1 MKTNTQTFAGAFL
14 IFIFIMSVLQSRAQV
29 ITQAEKVTVIDTLA
43 LKLDNNYV
51 FPDIAAEMSA
61 LLKTNLAK
69 GDYYE
74 LNDAREFAMK
84 LTEDIRIP
92 NGDRHL
98 RVGFDPEGIA
108 RRKKQ
113 DEQNDG
119 SLDAYFAALDR
130 ADNYGF
136 KELKIM
142 PGNVGY
148 LLFTSFQESEDAFRT
163 AVSVMNFFSN
173 TDALIIDL
181 RENGGGSPIM
191 IQLLSSYLLDGYETH
206 LNSFFSRPADET
218 RQFWTLPYVP
228 GKKITDI
235 PVYILTSQ
243 QTFSAAEEFTYN
255 LKNLKRATI
264 VGETTGGGAH
274 PTTTMLIND
283 NFVVSIPIAR
293 AVNPITKTNWEGT
306 GIEPDIKVTSEKAME
321 AAYADALAKVAENAE
336 IPEIKKRVEWVRDN
350 TAAMANP
357 FVIDSKTMKAY
368 TGKYGPRNIS
378 SRNGELFY
386 QREDRPEY
394 KMTAMSED
402 TFMFEKIDY
411 FRLRIIKEGNKII
424 AVEGIY
430 DDGRTDRNE
439 RD

>member
-1 MKTNTQTFAGAFL
+1 MKTHTRTFAGALL
-14 IFIFIMSVLQSRAQV
+14 IFIFSMSFLQGQ
-29 ITQAEKVTVIDTLA
+29 TQEISQSEKATVIDTLVF
-43 LKLDNNYV
+43 KLENNYV
-51 FPDIAAEMSA
+51 FPDVAAEMSE
-61 LLKTNLAK
+61 LIKTNLAN
-69 GDYYE
+69 GDYNG

-98 RVGFDPEGIA
+98 GVGFDPEGIA

-119 SLDAYFAALDR
+119 SMDAYFAALSR

-148 LLFTSFQESEDAFRT
+148 LLFTGFQESDDAFRT
-163 AVSVMNFFSN
+163 AVAVMNFFSN

-191 IQLLSSYLLDGYETH
+191 IQLLSSYLLEGYETH

-228 GKKITDI
+228 GKKITNI

-255 LKNLKRATI
+255 LKNLERATI

-274 PTTTMLIND
+274 PTTTMLLND

-306 GIEPDIKVTSEKAME
+306 GIEPDIKVASDKAME
-321 AAYADALAKVAENAE
+321 VAYADALVRVSENAQ
-336 IPEIKKRVEWVRDN
+336 IPEIKQSVEWVRDN
-350 TAAMANP
+350 IAAMANP
-357 FVIDSKTMKAY
+357 FVIDSKTMKSY
-368 TGKYGPRNIS
+368 LGKYGPRNIS
-378 SRNGELFY
+378 LRNGELYY
-386 QREDRPEY
+386 QREGRPEY
-394 KMTAMSED
+394 KMTAISED
-402 TFMFEKIDY
+402 LFMFEKIDY
-411 FRLRIIKEGNKII
+411 FRLRIIKEGTKVV

-430 DDGRTDRNE
+430 DNGRTDRNE